1 MKQTNYTMLMTINN
15 NDINNNHDNN
25 NINKIIWSERK
36 WRLPS
41 LRGSR
46 IFYVH
51 AFVCQLTLCVGW
63 NSIILPCVY
72 EDWQANLQEPQL
84 GSS

>member
-1 MKQTNYTMLMTINN
+1 MKQTNYTMLMMINN
-15 NDINNNHDNN
+15 NDIDNNHDNN

-51 AFVCQLTLCVGW
+51 AFVCQLTLSVGW

-72 EDWQANLQEPQL
+72 EDWQANLKEP
-84 GSS
+84 